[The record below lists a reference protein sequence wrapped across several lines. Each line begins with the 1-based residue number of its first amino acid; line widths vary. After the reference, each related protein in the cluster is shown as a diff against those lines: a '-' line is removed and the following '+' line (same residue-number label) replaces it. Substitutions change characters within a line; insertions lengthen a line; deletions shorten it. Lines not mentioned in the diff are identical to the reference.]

1 MLKIIKDKDPIWD
14 TDKFD
19 VILIGTSIYNQLNG
33 GFQSKMKY
41 KYPMVDEKNRET
53 KYADFSKLGT
63 RITINNTPIISL
75 MYICGYPRPNI
86 DTVDY
91 DSLTKCLLTA
101 NAEFRGKK
109 VMATILGSSQFDG
122 NGDKDKC
129 LKIIED
135 STKDLDITL
144 YDYEQKKRADE
155 IREQKMYLKSLQYTD
170 IEKYNKLKN
179 VFDLYLKKLY
189 LNGYKNSE
197 KRKNHCTRK

>member
-41 KYPMVDEKNRET
+41 KYPIVDEKNRET

-63 RITINNTPIISL
+63 RITINDTPIISL

-189 LNGYKNSE
+189 LNG
-197 KRKNHCTRK
+197 

>member
-1 MLKIIKDKDPIWD
+1 MLKIIKDKDPIWE

-189 LNGYKNSE
+189 LNG
-197 KRKNHCTRK
+197 

>member
-1 MLKIIKDKDPIWD
+1 MLKIIKDKDPIWE
-14 TDKFD
+14 TDNFD

-33 GFQSKMKY
+33 GFQSKIKY
-41 KYPMVDEKNRET
+41 KYPIVDEKNRET

-63 RITINNTPIISL
+63 RITINDTPIISL

-109 VMATILGSSQFDG
+109 IMTTIIGSSQFDG

-129 LKIIED
+129 LKIIKD

-144 YDYEQKKRADE
+144 YDYEQKKRIDE

-189 LNGYKNSE
+189 LNG
-197 KRKNHCTRK
+197 

>member
-1 MLKIIKDKDPIWD
+1 MLKIIKDKDPIWE
-14 TDKFD
+14 TDNFD

-33 GFQSKMKY
+33 GFQSKIKY
-41 KYPMVDEKNRET
+41 KYPIVDEKNRET

-63 RITINNTPIISL
+63 RITINDTPIISL

-109 VMATILGSSQFDG
+109 IMATIIGSSQFDG

-129 LKIIED
+129 LKINKD

-144 YDYEQKKRADE
+144 YDYEQKKRIDE

-189 LNGYKNSE
+189 LNG
-197 KRKNHCTRK
+197 

>member
-1 MLKIIKDKDPIWD
+1 MLKIIKGKDPIWE

-33 GFQSKMKY
+33 GFQSKIKY
-41 KYPMVDEKNRET
+41 KYPIVDEKNRET

-63 RITINNTPIISL
+63 RITINDTPTISL

-109 VMATILGSSQFDG
+109 VLTTILGSSQFDG

-129 LKIIED
+129 LKIIKD

-170 IEKYNKLKN
+170 IEKYNKLKD

-189 LNGYKNSE
+189 LNG
-197 KRKNHCTRK
+197 

>member
-1 MLKIIKDKDPIWD
+1 MLKIIKDKDPIWE

-41 KYPMVDEKNRET
+41 KYPIVDEKNRET

-63 RITINNTPIISL
+63 RITINDTPIISL

-91 DSLTKCLLTA
+91 DSLAKCLLTA
-101 NAEFRGKK
+101 NAEFRGKR

-129 LKIIED
+129 LKIIEG

-189 LNGYKNSE
+189 LNG
-197 KRKNHCTRK
+197 

>member
-1 MLKIIKDKDPIWD
+1 MLKIIKDKDPIWE
-14 TDKFD
+14 TDNFD

-33 GFQSKMKY
+33 GFQSKIKY
-41 KYPMVDEKNRET
+41 KYPIVDEKNRET

-63 RITINNTPIISL
+63 RITINDAPIISL

-109 VMATILGSSQFDG
+109 IMATIIGSSQFDG

-129 LKIIED
+129 LKIIKD

-144 YDYEQKKRADE
+144 YDYEQKKRIDE

-189 LNGYKNSE
+189 LNG
-197 KRKNHCTRK
+197 

>member
-1 MLKIIKDKDPIWD
+1 MLKIIKDKDPIWE
-14 TDKFD
+14 TDNFD

-33 GFQSKMKY
+33 GFQSKIKY
-41 KYPMVDEKNRET
+41 KYPIVDEKNRET

-63 RITINNTPIISL
+63 RITINDTPIISL

-135 STKDLDITL
+135 TTKDLDITL

-189 LNGYKNSE
+189 LNG
-197 KRKNHCTRK
+197 

>member
-1 MLKIIKDKDPIWD
+1 MLKIIKDKDPIWE

-33 GFQSKMKY
+33 GFQSKIKY

-63 RITINNTPIISL
+63 RITINDTPTISL

-109 VMATILGSSQFDG
+109 VLTTILGSSQFDG

-129 LKIIED
+129 LKIIKD

-170 IEKYNKLKN
+170 IEKYNKLKD

-189 LNGYKNSE
+189 LNG
-197 KRKNHCTRK
+197 

>member
-41 KYPMVDEKNRET
+41 KYPIVDEKNRET

-63 RITINNTPIISL
+63 RITINDTPIISL

-144 YDYEQKKRADE
+144 YDYDQKKRADE

-189 LNGYKNSE
+189 LNG
-197 KRKNHCTRK
+197 

>member
-1 MLKIIKDKDPIWD
+1 MLKIIKDKDPIWE

-33 GFQSKMKY
+33 GFQSKIKY
-41 KYPMVDEKNRET
+41 KYPIIDEKNRET

-63 RITINNTPIISL
+63 RITINDTPTISL

-109 VMATILGSSQFDG
+109 VLTTILGSSQFDG

-129 LKIIED
+129 LKIIKD

-170 IEKYNKLKN
+170 IEKYNKLKD

-189 LNGYKNSE
+189 LNG
-197 KRKNHCTRK
+197 

>member
-1 MLKIIKDKDPIWD
+1 MLKIIKDKDPIWE

-63 RITINNTPIISL
+63 RITINDTPIISL

-109 VMATILGSSQFDG
+109 IMATIIGSSQFDG

-129 LKIIED
+129 LKIIKD

-144 YDYEQKKRADE
+144 YDYEQKKRIDE

-189 LNGYKNSE
+189 LNG
-197 KRKNHCTRK
+197 

>member
-1 MLKIIKDKDPIWD
+1 MLKIIKDKDPIWE

-41 KYPMVDEKNRET
+41 KYPIVDEKNRET

-63 RITINNTPIISL
+63 RITINDTPIISL

-101 NAEFRGKK
+101 NAEFRGKR

-189 LNGYKNSE
+189 LNG
-197 KRKNHCTRK
+197 

>member
-41 KYPMVDEKNRET
+41 KYPIVDEKNRET

-63 RITINNTPIISL
+63 RITINDTPIISL

-91 DSLTKCLLTA
+91 DSLTKCFLTA

-135 STKDLDITL
+135 TTKDLDITL

-189 LNGYKNSE
+189 LNG
-197 KRKNHCTRK
+197 

>member
-1 MLKIIKDKDPIWD
+1 MLKIIKDKDPIWE
-14 TDKFD
+14 TDNFD

-41 KYPMVDEKNRET
+41 KYPIVDEKNRET

-63 RITINNTPIISL
+63 RITINDTPIISL

-109 VMATILGSSQFDG
+109 IMATIIGSSQFDG

-129 LKIIED
+129 LKIIKD

-144 YDYEQKKRADE
+144 YDYEQKKRMDE

-189 LNGYKNSE
+189 LNG
-197 KRKNHCTRK
+197 

>member
-1 MLKIIKDKDPIWD
+1 MLKIIKDKDPIWE

-33 GFQSKMKY
+33 GFQSKIKY
-41 KYPMVDEKNRET
+41 KYPIVDEKNRET

-63 RITINNTPIISL
+63 RITINDTPTISL

-109 VMATILGSSQFDG
+109 VLTTILGSSQFDG

-129 LKIIED
+129 LKIIKD

-144 YDYEQKKRADE
+144 YDYEQKKRIDE

-189 LNGYKNSE
+189 LNG
-197 KRKNHCTRK
+197 

>member
-41 KYPMVDEKNRET
+41 KYPIVDEKNRET

-63 RITINNTPIISL
+63 RITINDTPIISL

-109 VMATILGSSQFDG
+109 IMATILGSSQFDG

-135 STKDLDITL
+135 TTKDLDITL

-189 LNGYKNSE
+189 LNG
-197 KRKNHCTRK
+197 

>member
-1 MLKIIKDKDPIWD
+1 MLKIIKDKDPIWE

-33 GFQSKMKY
+33 GFQSKIKY
-41 KYPMVDEKNRET
+41 KYPIVDEKNRET

-63 RITINNTPIISL
+63 RITINDTPIRSL

-101 NAEFRGKK
+101 NAEFRGKR

-129 LKIIED
+129 LKIIEG

-189 LNGYKNSE
+189 LNG
-197 KRKNHCTRK
+197 

>member
-14 TDKFD
+14 TDNFD

-41 KYPMVDEKNRET
+41 KYPIVDEKNRET

-63 RITINNTPIISL
+63 RITINDTPIISL

-91 DSLTKCLLTA
+91 DSLTRCLLTA

-109 VMATILGSSQFDG
+109 VMATIIGSSQFDG

-189 LNGYKNSE
+189 LNG
-197 KRKNHCTRK
+197 

>member
-1 MLKIIKDKDPIWD
+1 MLKIIIDKDPIWD

-33 GFQSKMKY
+33 GFQSKIKY
-41 KYPMVDEKNRET
+41 KYPIVDEKNRET

-63 RITINNTPIISL
+63 RITINDTPIISL

-109 VMATILGSSQFDG
+109 IMATIIGSSQFDG

-129 LKIIED
+129 LKIIKD

-144 YDYEQKKRADE
+144 YDYEQKKRIDE

-189 LNGYKNSE
+189 LNG
-197 KRKNHCTRK
+197 

>member
-14 TDKFD
+14 TDNFD

-33 GFQSKMKY
+33 GFQSKIKY
-41 KYPMVDEKNRET
+41 KYPIVDEKNRET

-63 RITINNTPIISL
+63 RITINDTPIISL

-109 VMATILGSSQFDG
+109 IMATIIGSSQFDG

-129 LKIIED
+129 LKIIKD

-189 LNGYKNSE
+189 LNG
-197 KRKNHCTRK
+197 

>member
-1 MLKIIKDKDPIWD
+1 MLKIIKDKDPIWE

-19 VILIGTSIYNQLNG
+19 AILIGTSIYNQLNG
-33 GFQSKMKY
+33 GFQSKIKY
-41 KYPMVDEKNRET
+41 KYPIVDEKNRET

-63 RITINNTPIISL
+63 RITINDTPTISL

-109 VMATILGSSQFDG
+109 VLTTILGSSQFDG

-129 LKIIED
+129 LKIIKD

-170 IEKYNKLKN
+170 IEKYNKLKD

-189 LNGYKNSE
+189 LNG
-197 KRKNHCTRK
+197 

>member
-1 MLKIIKDKDPIWD
+1 MLKIIKDKDPIWE

-63 RITINNTPIISL
+63 RITINDTPIISL

-101 NAEFRGKK
+101 NAEFRGKR

-129 LKIIED
+129 LKIIEG

-189 LNGYKNSE
+189 LNG
-197 KRKNHCTRK
+197 

>member
-14 TDKFD
+14 TDNFD

-33 GFQSKMKY
+33 GFQSKIKY
-41 KYPMVDEKNRET
+41 KYPIVDEKNRET

-63 RITINNTPIISL
+63 RITINDTPIISL

-109 VMATILGSSQFDG
+109 IMATIIGSSQFDG

-129 LKIIED
+129 LKIIKD

-144 YDYEQKKRADE
+144 YDYEQKKRIDE

-189 LNGYKNSE
+189 LNG
-197 KRKNHCTRK
+197 

>member
-1 MLKIIKDKDPIWD
+1 MLKIIKDKDPIWE
-14 TDKFD
+14 TDNFD

-33 GFQSKMKY
+33 GFQSKIKY
-41 KYPMVDEKNRET
+41 KYPIVDEKNRET

-63 RITINNTPIISL
+63 RITINDTPIISL

-86 DTVDY
+86 DTVD
-91 DSLTKCLLTA
+91 SLTKCLLTA

-109 VMATILGSSQFDG
+109 IMTTIIGSSQFDG

-129 LKIIED
+129 LKIIKD

-144 YDYEQKKRADE
+144 YDYEQKKRIDE

-189 LNGYKNSE
+189 LNG
-197 KRKNHCTRK
+197 

>member
-1 MLKIIKDKDPIWD
+1 MLKIIKDKDPIWE

-41 KYPMVDEKNRET
+41 KYPIVDEKNRET

-63 RITINNTPIISL
+63 RITINDTPIISL

-101 NAEFRGKK
+101 NAEFRGKR

-129 LKIIED
+129 LKIIEG

-170 IEKYNKLKN
+170 IEKYNKLKD

-189 LNGYKNSE
+189 LNG
-197 KRKNHCTRK
+197 

>member
-41 KYPMVDEKNRET
+41 KYPIVDEKNRET

-63 RITINNTPIISL
+63 RITINDTPIISL

-135 STKDLDITL
+135 TTKDLDITL

-189 LNGYKNSE
+189 LNG
-197 KRKNHCTRK
+197 

>member
-1 MLKIIKDKDPIWD
+1 MLKIIKDKDPIWE

-63 RITINNTPIISL
+63 RITINDTPIISL

-129 LKIIED
+129 LKIIKD

-189 LNGYKNSE
+189 LNG
-197 KRKNHCTRK
+197 

>member
-1 MLKIIKDKDPIWD
+1 MLKIVKDKDPIWE
-14 TDKFD
+14 TDNFD

-33 GFQSKMKY
+33 GFQSKIKY
-41 KYPMVDEKNRET
+41 KYPIVDEKNRET

-63 RITINNTPIISL
+63 RITINDTPIISL

-109 VMATILGSSQFDG
+109 IMATIIGSSQFDG

-129 LKIIED
+129 LKIIKD

-144 YDYEQKKRADE
+144 HEYEQKKRIDE

-189 LNGYKNSE
+189 LNG
-197 KRKNHCTRK
+197 

>member
-1 MLKIIKDKDPIWD
+1 MLKIIKDKDPIWE

-41 KYPMVDEKNRET
+41 KYPIVDEKNRET

-170 IEKYNKLKN
+170 IEKYNKLKD

-189 LNGYKNSE
+189 LNG
-197 KRKNHCTRK
+197 

>member
-1 MLKIIKDKDPIWD
+1 MLKIIKDKDPIWE
-14 TDKFD
+14 TDNFD

-33 GFQSKMKY
+33 GFQSKIKY
-41 KYPMVDEKNRET
+41 KYPIVDEKNRET

-63 RITINNTPIISL
+63 RITINDTPIISL

-109 VMATILGSSQFDG
+109 IMATIIGSSQFDG

-129 LKIIED
+129 LKIIKD

-144 YDYEQKKRADE
+144 YDYEQKKRIDE

-170 IEKYNKLKN
+170 IEKYNKLKD

-189 LNGYKNSE
+189 LNG
-197 KRKNHCTRK
+197 

>member
-1 MLKIIKDKDPIWD
+1 MLKIIKDKDPLWE

-41 KYPMVDEKNRET
+41 KYPIVDEKNRET

-63 RITINNTPIISL
+63 RITINDTPIISL

-189 LNGYKNSE
+189 LNG
-197 KRKNHCTRK
+197 

>member
-1 MLKIIKDKDPIWD
+1 MLKIIKDKDPIWE
-14 TDKFD
+14 TDNFD

-41 KYPMVDEKNRET
+41 KYPIVDEKNRET

-63 RITINNTPIISL
+63 RITINDTPIISL

-189 LNGYKNSE
+189 LNG
-197 KRKNHCTRK
+197 

>member
-1 MLKIIKDKDPIWD
+1 MLKIVKDKDPIWE
-14 TDKFD
+14 TENFD

-33 GFQSKMKY
+33 GFQSKIKY
-41 KYPMVDEKNRET
+41 KYPIVDEKNRET

-63 RITINNTPIISL
+63 RITINDTPIISL

-109 VMATILGSSQFDG
+109 IMATIIGSSQFDG

-129 LKIIED
+129 LKIIKD

-144 YDYEQKKRADE
+144 YDYEQKKRIDE

-189 LNGYKNSE
+189 LNGKKNS
-197 KRKNHCTRK
+197 

>member
-63 RITINNTPIISL
+63 RITINDTPIISL

-144 YDYEQKKRADE
+144 YDYDQKKRADE

-189 LNGYKNSE
+189 LNG
-197 KRKNHCTRK
+197 

>member
-41 KYPMVDEKNRET
+41 KYPIVDEKNRET

-101 NAEFRGKK
+101 NVEFRGKK

-135 STKDLDITL
+135 TTKDLDITL

-179 VFDLYLKKLY
+179 VFDLYHKKLY
-189 LNGYKNSE
+189 
-197 KRKNHCTRK
+197 

>member
-1 MLKIIKDKDPIWD
+1 MLKIIKDKDPIWE

-33 GFQSKMKY
+33 GFQSKIKY
-41 KYPMVDEKNRET
+41 KYPIVDEKNRET

-63 RITINNTPIISL
+63 RITINDTPIISL

-101 NAEFRGKK
+101 NAEFRGKR

-129 LKIIED
+129 LKIIEG

-189 LNGYKNSE
+189 LNG
-197 KRKNHCTRK
+197 

>member
-1 MLKIIKDKDPIWD
+1 MLKIIKDKDPIWE

-41 KYPMVDEKNRET
+41 KYPIVDEKNRET

-63 RITINNTPIISL
+63 RITINDTPIISL

-135 STKDLDITL
+135 TTKDLDITL

-170 IEKYNKLKN
+170 IEKYNKLKD

-189 LNGYKNSE
+189 LNG
-197 KRKNHCTRK
+197 